1 MNRVKFLSKIALA
14 ASLSLALAFTTS
26 CTALDEA
33 IDGDEVSSSSGKK
46 ISSSSGNNG
55 LSSSGGNG
63 QGLTFNENSQ
73 IYEED
78 CYWDEDYEYNCNI
91 APYTING
98 YIEVWGHGSV
108 GSVSNG
114 IVNLQ
119 LPSTIPSEDLD
130 DFLFLDEDEIA
141 EYCTDYTDLK
151 VYQASFE
158 LRDSDEDYA
167 GDLNI
172 RNDRNDA
179 DEGIYYWYFS
189 KAGKISCNF
198 GSMSRNIDAK
208 KGWNKI
214 YYKNTRI
221 DYYNDDYDDYDYY
234 YTREYSTSNILTKTV
249 KWFVDYPEYYGF

>member
-14 ASLSLALAFTTS
+14 ASLSLALAFTIS

-46 ISSSSGNNG
+46 ISSSS
-55 LSSSGGNG
+55 GNG

-91 APYTING
+91 APIKANG
-98 YIEVWGHGSV
+98 YIQVSEFRA
-108 GSVSNG
+108 GSVSKG

-119 LPSTIPSEDLD
+119 LPSSIPSEYWE
-130 DFLFLDEDEIA
+130 DFRLDEDEIA

-151 VYQASFE
+151 VYVADFK
-158 LRDSDEDYA
+158 LLDNDYEEYIPT
-167 GDLNI
+167 LNI
-172 RNDRNDA
+172 KNDA
-179 DEGIYYWYFS
+179 DERIYYWYFS
-189 KAGKISCNF
+189 KAGKISCNY
-198 GSMSRNIDAK
+198 GNESINIDAK

-214 YYKNTRI
+214 YYKETETETEE
-221 DYYNDDYDDYDYY
+221 DYYHV
-234 YTREYSTSNILTKTV
+234 REYSTSNILTKAV
-249 KWFVDYPEYYGF
+249 RWYIYYPSYW